1 MKIGVFY
8 YSKTGNT
15 KKVAEAIAEEAGVKA
30 VDITT
35 QPKLEDTYDLIFL
48 GTGKYYGSLDKNFT
62 RFLSSLDPEKIK
74 AVTPFSTNFKNDDA
88 NKEIKYA
95 VEQKQIPVT
104 DESFRCYGR
113 WLAFKKDRPSQEDLK
128 DAKAFAKK
136 VLALYFPVEKE
147 EKIPA
152 PEKSE

>member
-1 MKIGVFY
+1 MKIGVYY

-15 KKVAEAIAEEAGVKA
+15 KKIAEAIAEEAGVKA
-30 VDITT
+30 VDISSD
-35 QPKLEDTYDLIFL
+35 PKIEETYDLIFL
-48 GTGKYYGSLDKNFT
+48 GTGKYYGSLDKAFQ
-62 RFLSSLDPEKIK
+62 RFLSSLDPEKVK

-95 VEQKQIPVT
+95 AEQKQIPVT

-113 WLAFKKDRPSQEDLK
+113 WLGFKKDHPNEQDIA

-147 EKIPA
+147 EKENA